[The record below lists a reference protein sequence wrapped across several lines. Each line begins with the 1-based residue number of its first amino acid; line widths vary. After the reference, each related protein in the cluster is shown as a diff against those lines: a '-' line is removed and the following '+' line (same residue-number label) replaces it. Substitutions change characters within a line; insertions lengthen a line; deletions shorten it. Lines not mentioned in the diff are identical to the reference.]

1 MIVGLTGG
9 IASGKSTVSN
19 YFREFGAEVLD
30 ADVVAKELS
39 EKEENVAKIIE
50 IFGNEILDENGN
62 KYTGEEL
69 NKLED
74 RAIGHYN
81 AGFTDKSDIKK
92 VMKLKQLNELLHP
105 QVIEVFKNKRENT
118 KEDEIVIFDIPLLFE
133 AGMENLCDTVI
144 VVYISKRVQLERM
157 MKRDRHG
164 IDLAERII
172 ESQMSMSDKIDKA
185 DIIIN
190 NNCTLEDLK
199 NNVNVVYYNLQKK

>member
-50 IFGNEILDENGN
+50 IFGDEILDENGN
-62 KYTGEEL
+62 ISRKKMRERAF
-69 NKLED
+69 LEKD
-74 RAIGHYN
+74 
-81 AGFTDKSDIKK
+81 
-92 VMKLKQLNELLHP
+92 KLKQLNELLHP
-105 QVIEVFKNKRENT
+105 QVIEAFKKKKENT

-133 AGMENLCDTVI
+133 AGMESLCDTVI

>member
-62 KYTGEEL
+62 ISRKKMRERAF
-69 NKLED
+69 LEKD
-74 RAIGHYN
+74 
-81 AGFTDKSDIKK
+81 
-92 VMKLKQLNELLHP
+92 KLKQLNELLHP
-105 QVIEVFKNKRENT
+105 QVIEVFKKKKENT

-133 AGMENLCDTVI
+133 AGMERLCDTVI

>member
-62 KYTGEEL
+62 ISRKKMRERAF
-69 NKLED
+69 LEKD
-74 RAIGHYN
+74 
-81 AGFTDKSDIKK
+81 
-92 VMKLKQLNELLHP
+92 KLKQLNELLHP

-133 AGMENLCDTVI
+133 AGMESLCDTVI

-199 NNVNVVYYNLQKK
+199 NNVNVVYYNLQIK

>member
-50 IFGNEILDENGN
+50 IFGNEILNGN
-62 KYTGEEL
+62 ISRKKMRERAF
-69 NKLED
+69 LEKD
-74 RAIGHYN
+74 
-81 AGFTDKSDIKK
+81 
-92 VMKLKQLNELLHP
+92 KLKQLNELLHP

-133 AGMENLCDTVI
+133 AGMESLCDTVI

>member
-62 KYTGEEL
+62 ISRKKMRERAF
-69 NKLED
+69 LEKD
-74 RAIGHYN
+74 
-81 AGFTDKSDIKK
+81 
-92 VMKLKQLNELLHP
+92 KLKQLNELLHP

>member
-62 KYTGEEL
+62 ISRKKMRERAF
-69 NKLED
+69 LEKD
-74 RAIGHYN
+74 
-81 AGFTDKSDIKK
+81 
-92 VMKLKQLNELLHP
+92 KLKQLNELLHP

-133 AGMENLCDTVI
+133 AGMESLCDTVI

-199 NNVNVVYYNLQKK
+199 NNVNVVYYNLQKNK

>member
-50 IFGNEILDENGN
+50 IFGNEILDENEN
-62 KYTGEEL
+62 ISRKKMRERAF
-69 NKLED
+69 LEKD
-74 RAIGHYN
+74 
-81 AGFTDKSDIKK
+81 
-92 VMKLKQLNELLHP
+92 KLKQLNELLHP
-105 QVIEVFKNKRENT
+105 QVIEVFKNKKENT

>member
-50 IFGNEILDENGN
+50 IFGDEILDENGN
-62 KYTGEEL
+62 ISRKKMRERAF
-69 NKLED
+69 LEKD
-74 RAIGHYN
+74 
-81 AGFTDKSDIKK
+81 
-92 VMKLKQLNELLHP
+92 KLKQLNELLHP

-133 AGMENLCDTVI
+133 AGMESLCDTII

>member
-62 KYTGEEL
+62 ISRKKMRERAF
-69 NKLED
+69 LEKD
-74 RAIGHYN
+74 
-81 AGFTDKSDIKK
+81 
-92 VMKLKQLNELLHP
+92 KLKQLNELLHP

-133 AGMENLCDTVI
+133 AGMESLCDTVI

-199 NNVNVVYYNLQKK
+199 NNVNVVYYNLQKKINER

>member
-62 KYTGEEL
+62 ISRKKMRERAF
-69 NKLED
+69 LEKD
-74 RAIGHYN
+74 
-81 AGFTDKSDIKK
+81 
-92 VMKLKQLNELLHP
+92 KLKQLNELLHP

-133 AGMENLCDTVI
+133 AGMERLCDTVI

>member
-62 KYTGEEL
+62 ISRKKMRERAF
-69 NKLED
+69 LEKD
-74 RAIGHYN
+74 
-81 AGFTDKSDIKK
+81 
-92 VMKLKQLNELLHP
+92 KLKQLNELFHP
-105 QVIEVFKNKRENT
+105 QVIEVFKNKKENT

>member
-50 IFGNEILDENGN
+50 IFGDEILDENEN
-62 KYTGEEL
+62 ISRKKMRERAF
-69 NKLED
+69 LEKD
-74 RAIGHYN
+74 
-81 AGFTDKSDIKK
+81 
-92 VMKLKQLNELLHP
+92 KLKQLNELLHP
-105 QVIEVFKNKRENT
+105 QVIEVFKNKKENT

>member
-50 IFGNEILDENGN
+50 IFGDEILDENGN
-62 KYTGEEL
+62 ISRKKMRERAF
-69 NKLED
+69 LEKD
-74 RAIGHYN
+74 
-81 AGFTDKSDIKK
+81 
-92 VMKLKQLNELLHP
+92 KLKQLNELLHP
-105 QVIEVFKNKRENT
+105 QVIEVFKNKKENT

>member
-1 MIVGLTGG
+1 VEKMIVGLTGG

-62 KYTGEEL
+62 ISRKKMRERAF
-69 NKLED
+69 LEKD
-74 RAIGHYN
+74 
-81 AGFTDKSDIKK
+81 
-92 VMKLKQLNELLHP
+92 KLKQLNELLHP

-133 AGMENLCDTVI
+133 AGMERLCDTVI

>member
-62 KYTGEEL
+62 ISRKKMRERAF
-69 NKLED
+69 LEKD
-74 RAIGHYN
+74 
-81 AGFTDKSDIKK
+81 
-92 VMKLKQLNELLHP
+92 KLKQLNELLHP

-133 AGMENLCDTVI
+133 AGMESLCDTVI

-190 NNCTLEDLK
+190 NNCILEDLK

>member
-39 EKEENVAKIIE
+39 EKKENVAKIIE

-62 KYTGEEL
+62 ISRKKMRERAF
-69 NKLED
+69 LEKD
-74 RAIGHYN
+74 
-81 AGFTDKSDIKK
+81 
-92 VMKLKQLNELLHP
+92 KLKQLNELIHP

-199 NNVNVVYYNLQKK
+199 NNVNVVYYNLQKNN

>member
-62 KYTGEEL
+62 ISRKKMRERAF
-69 NKLED
+69 LEKD
-74 RAIGHYN
+74 
-81 AGFTDKSDIKK
+81 
-92 VMKLKQLNELLHP
+92 KLKQLNELLHP

-133 AGMENLCDTVI
+133 AGMESLCDTVI

-172 ESQMSMSDKIDKA
+172 EPQMSMSDKIDKA

>member
-30 ADVVAKELS
+30 ADVVVKELS

-62 KYTGEEL
+62 ISRKKMRERAF
-69 NKLED
+69 LEKD
-74 RAIGHYN
+74 
-81 AGFTDKSDIKK
+81 
-92 VMKLKQLNELLHP
+92 KLKQLNELLHP

-133 AGMENLCDTVI
+133 AGMESLCDTVI

>member
-62 KYTGEEL
+62 ISRKKMRERAF
-69 NKLED
+69 LEKD
-74 RAIGHYN
+74 
-81 AGFTDKSDIKK
+81 
-92 VMKLKQLNELLHP
+92 KLKQLNELLHP
-105 QVIEVFKNKRENT
+105 QVIEVFKNKKENT
-118 KEDEIVIFDIPLLFE
+118 KEYEIVIFDIPLLFE

>member
-62 KYTGEEL
+62 ISRKKMRERAF
-69 NKLED
+69 LEKD
-74 RAIGHYN
+74 
-81 AGFTDKSDIKK
+81 
-92 VMKLKQLNELLHP
+92 KLKQLNELLHP

-133 AGMENLCDTVI
+133 AGMERLCDTVI
-144 VVYISKRVQLERM
+144 VVYISKRVQVERM

-172 ESQMSMSDKIDKA
+172 ESQMRMSDKIDKA
-185 DIIIN
+185 DVIIN

>member
-62 KYTGEEL
+62 ISRKKMRERAF
-69 NKLED
+69 LEK
-74 RAIGHYN
+74 N
-81 AGFTDKSDIKK
+81 
-92 VMKLKQLNELLHP
+92 KLKQLNELLHP
-105 QVIEVFKNKRENT
+105 QVIEVFKKKKENT

-157 MKRDRHG
+157 TKRDRHG

>member
-50 IFGNEILDENGN
+50 IFGNDILDENGN
-62 KYTGEEL
+62 ISRKKMRERAF
-69 NKLED
+69 LEKD
-74 RAIGHYN
+74 
-81 AGFTDKSDIKK
+81 
-92 VMKLKQLNELLHP
+92 KLKQLNELLHP

>member
-1 MIVGLTGG
+1 MIVGLTSG

-62 KYTGEEL
+62 ISRKKMRERAF
-69 NKLED
+69 LEKD
-74 RAIGHYN
+74 
-81 AGFTDKSDIKK
+81 
-92 VMKLKQLNELLHP
+92 KLKQLNELLHP
-105 QVIEVFKNKRENT
+105 QVIEVFKKKKENT

-133 AGMENLCDTVI
+133 AGMESLCDTVI

>member
-1 MIVGLTGG
+1 VEKMIVGLTGG

-62 KYTGEEL
+62 ISRKKMRERAF
-69 NKLED
+69 LEKD
-74 RAIGHYN
+74 
-81 AGFTDKSDIKK
+81 
-92 VMKLKQLNELLHP
+92 KLKQLNELLHP
-105 QVIEVFKNKRENT
+105 QVIEVFKKKKENT

-133 AGMENLCDTVI
+133 AGMESLCDTVI

>member
-1 MIVGLTGG
+1 MIAGLTGG

-62 KYTGEEL
+62 ISRKKMRERAF
-69 NKLED
+69 LEKD
-74 RAIGHYN
+74 
-81 AGFTDKSDIKK
+81 
-92 VMKLKQLNELLHP
+92 KLKQLNELLHP
-105 QVIEVFKNKRENT
+105 QVIEVFKNKKENT

>member
-19 YFREFGAEVLD
+19 YFREFGVEVLD
-30 ADVVAKELS
+30 ADIVAKELS
-39 EKEENVAKIIE
+39 KKEENVAKIIE

-62 KYTGEEL
+62 ISRKKMRERAF
-69 NKLED
+69 LEKD
-74 RAIGHYN
+74 
-81 AGFTDKSDIKK
+81 
-92 VMKLKQLNELLHP
+92 KLKQLNELLHP

-133 AGMENLCDTVI
+133 AGMESLCDTVI

>member
-62 KYTGEEL
+62 ISRKKMRERAF
-69 NKLED
+69 LEKD
-74 RAIGHYN
+74 
-81 AGFTDKSDIKK
+81 
-92 VMKLKQLNELLHP
+92 KLKQLNELLHP
-105 QVIEVFKNKRENT
+105 QIIEVFKNKRENT

>member
-30 ADVVAKELS
+30 ANVVAKELS

-62 KYTGEEL
+62 ISRKKMRERAF
-69 NKLED
+69 LEKD
-74 RAIGHYN
+74 
-81 AGFTDKSDIKK
+81 
-92 VMKLKQLNELLHP
+92 KLKQLNELLHP

-133 AGMENLCDTVI
+133 AGMESLCDTVI

>member
-30 ADVVAKELS
+30 ADVVANELS

-62 KYTGEEL
+62 ISRKKMRERAF
-69 NKLED
+69 LEKD
-74 RAIGHYN
+74 
-81 AGFTDKSDIKK
+81 
-92 VMKLKQLNELLHP
+92 KLKQLNELLHP

-133 AGMENLCDTVI
+133 AGMESLCDTVI

>member
-62 KYTGEEL
+62 ISRKKMRERAF
-69 NKLED
+69 LEKD
-74 RAIGHYN
+74 
-81 AGFTDKSDIKK
+81 
-92 VMKLKQLNELLHP
+92 KLKQLNELLHP
-105 QVIEVFKNKRENT
+105 QVIEVFKNKKENT

-190 NNCTLEDLK
+190 NNFTLEDLK

>member
-62 KYTGEEL
+62 ISRKKMRERAF
-69 NKLED
+69 LEKD
-74 RAIGHYN
+74 
-81 AGFTDKSDIKK
+81 
-92 VMKLKQLNELLHP
+92 KLKQLNELLHP
-105 QVIEVFKNKRENT
+105 QVIEVFKNKKENT

-199 NNVNVVYYNLQKK
+199 NNVNVVYYNLQKKINER

>member
-62 KYTGEEL
+62 ISRKKMRERAF
-69 NKLED
+69 LEKD
-74 RAIGHYN
+74 
-81 AGFTDKSDIKK
+81 
-92 VMKLKQLNELLHP
+92 KLKQLNELLHP
-105 QVIEVFKNKRENT
+105 QVIEVFKNKKENT

-199 NNVNVVYYNLQKK
+199 NNVNMVYYNLQKK

>member
-19 YFREFGAEVLD
+19 YFREFGVEVLD

-50 IFGNEILDENGN
+50 IFGNDILDENGN
-62 KYTGEEL
+62 ISRKKMRERAF
-69 NKLED
+69 LEKD
-74 RAIGHYN
+74 
-81 AGFTDKSDIKK
+81 
-92 VMKLKQLNELLHP
+92 KLKQLNELLHP
-105 QVIEVFKNKRENT
+105 QVIEVFKNKKENT

>member
-62 KYTGEEL
+62 ISRKKMRERAF
-69 NKLED
+69 LEKD
-74 RAIGHYN
+74 
-81 AGFTDKSDIKK
+81 
-92 VMKLKQLNELLHP
+92 KLKQLNELLHP
-105 QVIEVFKNKRENT
+105 QVIEVFKNKKENT

>member
-62 KYTGEEL
+62 ISRKKMRERAF
-69 NKLED
+69 LEKD
-74 RAIGHYN
+74 
-81 AGFTDKSDIKK
+81 
-92 VMKLKQLNELLHP
+92 KLKQLNELLHP
-105 QVIEVFKNKRENT
+105 QVIKVFKNKKENT